1 MIRGEVIFFL
11 LVCIIVTMYS
21 DDYLKI
27 IRKIDLK
34 HQPVRTFLK
43 LIIRLPAQLFY
54 NFMELP
60 HDLIMTRPDYSCK
73 NIKI

>member
-1 MIRGEVIFFL
+1 MNGGIVFFL

-34 HQPVRTFLK
+34 HQPIRTFLI
-43 LIIRLPAQLFY
+43 LIFRLPAQLFY

-60 HDLIMTRPDYSCK
+60 HDLLMPQPNYLCK
-73 NIKI
+73 